1 MISSEN
7 SDERTLD
14 LRGLKCPLPALKTRR
29 RLQGMKPG
37 ATLTI
42 VATDPM
48 AAIDIPHM
56 VRQTGDLLLA
66 QTTLDGQLTFR
77 IQKR

>member
-1 MISSEN
+1 
-7 SDERTLD
+7 
-14 LRGLKCPLPALKTRR
+14 
-29 RLQGMKPG
+29 MKPG